1 MPMASEVNKYFLQ
14 HVNEFHEVISN
25 QVTFLA
31 KLLDEINF
39 GGNVRVDRVES
50 RKCGL
55 NSACGSLSLKTPLV
69 ESVVREGGR
78 GPQGGPGRC
87 DQTTLGV
94 GSDRWGGKKEG
105 FDELGENPNKLFCL
119 KPVPQLLALE
129 LSLNLILPGILIRH
143 SDALRWTSTFSHWTP
158 ASPSPCWTL
167 PVLFRTLPDFKQSL
181 LCWQVHGISRF
192 LLRCCHPPPRPP
204 AACGFTYSFCSL
216 SVSSLPAPPSIPG
229 PASRWPRILPL
240 PWHNL
245 AVSPS
250 ESI

>member
-1 MPMASEVNKYFLQ
+1 MR
-14 HVNEFHEVISN
+14 VI
-25 QVTFLA
+25 VFEDPL
-31 KLLDEINF
+31 
-39 GGNVRVDRVES
+39 GRV
-50 RKCGL
+50 CG
-55 NSACGSLSLKTPLV
+55 K
-69 ESVVREGGR
+69 GR
-78 GPQGGPGRC
+78 GKGATGRSREVC
-87 DQTTLGV
+87 
-94 GSDRWGGKKEG
+94 SDDTWGGLWSVRRKERG
-105 FDELGENPNKLFCL
+105 VWRVRGEPKQVICS

-181 LCWQVHGISRF
+181 LCWQVHGVSRF
-192 LLRCCHPPPRPP
+192 LLSCCHPPPPPP

-229 PASRWPRILPL
+229 PTSRWPWILPL